1 MEIRPPER
9 RIIDVKHPEVERA
22 EARMASEAFP
32 ELGDEIL
39 AEWEAWEYEHIP
51 KDRKWFI
58 AGGIVALG
66 LLLFAIITGN
76 FFFAVFV
83 LLASLVVGLYALR
96 PPAVVRCAI
105 TPDGVQI
112 GRRIFDFD
120 QLKSFW
126 IFYEVSGIK
135 EVSLESKKTVM
146 PHIRMPLG
154 AMDPTE
160 VRYILI
166 TYLPEVRQE
175 ESSADII
182 ARILGF

>member
-1 MEIRPPER
+1 M
-9 RIIDVKHPEVERA
+9 KHPEIERA
-22 EARMASEAFP
+22 ERHVVEETFP
-32 ELGDEIL
+32 EFGNEIL

-51 KDRKWFI
+51 KDRTWFI

-66 LLLFAIITGN
+66 LLLFALITGN
-76 FFFAVFV
+76 LLFAVFV

-96 PPAVVRCAI
+96 PPAIARCTI
-105 TPDGVQI
+105 TPDGIQI
-112 GRRIFDFD
+112 GKRIFDFD

-135 EVSLESKKTVM
+135 ELSLESKKTVM

-154 AMDPTE
+154 AMDP
-160 VRYILI
+160 VRVRQILV